1 MANRKIR
8 EFKYYNHKVDDMGV
22 KFKDIVSPEEIS
34 LKDLEGRTIAIDA
47 YNTIYQFLSGIRQRD
62 GSPLMD
68 QNGNVT
74 SHLSGILYRTASIVD
89 KGIKPVYVFDGESH
103 EHKAKTLEQ
112 RRAIKEEAMEKWREA
127 KAAGNIEE
135 ARKFA
140 IRTSR
145 MSPYILESS
154 KKLLDYMGIPYVQ
167 AIGEGEAQGA
177 YMVEQGDAWA
187 VASQDYDCLLFGAP
201 RIVRNLTL
209 SGGLSNLEYLELEK
223 VLEELELSREQLI
236 DVALMV
242 GTDFNEGIHG
252 IGAKT
257 GLKLIRNN
265 SLEDV
270 LVQKGITDVE
280 VEPDE
285 LREIFLKHEVN
296 TDYEIKFKSAKK
308 DKLIEF
314 MCEEHGFSES
324 RVLNVTDKL
333 KKLSSTQKSLE
344 DWF

>member
-1 MANRKIR
+1 
-8 EFKYYNHKVDDMGV
+8 MGV

-34 LKDLEGRTIAIDA
+34 LKDLEGRTVAIDA

-68 QNGNVT
+68 HNGNVT
-74 SHLSGILYRTASIVD
+74 SHLSGILYRTSSIVD
-89 KGIKPVYVFDGESH
+89 KGIKPIYVFDGDSS
-103 EHKAKTLEQ
+103 EHKAKTIEQ
-112 RRAIKEEAMEKWREA
+112 RRAIKEEAMEKWEEA
-127 KAAGNIEE
+127 KAAGNIDDM
-135 ARKFA
+135 RKFA

-154 KKLLDYMGIPYVQ
+154 KQLLEYMGIPYVQ

-177 YMVEQGDAWA
+177 YMVKQGDAWA

-201 RIVRNLTL
+201 RIIRNLTL
-209 SGGLSNLEYLELEK
+209 SGGLSNLEYLELQK
-223 VLEELELSREQLI
+223 VLEDIDLTREQLI

-265 SLEDV
+265 SLEDI
-270 LVQKGITDVE
+270 LVQKGITEVN

-285 LREIFLKHEVN
+285 LRDIFLNHEVN
-296 TDYEIKFKSAKK
+296 TDYKIKFKSAKK
-308 DKLIEF
+308 DQLVEF

-324 RVLNVTDKL
+324 RVLNVTEKL

>member
-1 MANRKIR
+1 M
-8 EFKYYNHKVDDMGV
+8 DDMGV

-34 LKDLEGRTIAIDA
+34 LKDLEGRTVAIDA

-89 KGIKPVYVFDGESH
+89 KGIKPIYVFDGDSS

-112 RRAIKEEAMEKWREA
+112 RKAIKEEAIEKWEEA

-167 AIGEGEAQGA
+167 AKGEGEAQGA

-201 RIVRNLTL
+201 RIIRNLTL
-209 SGGLSNLEYLELEK
+209 SGGLSNLEYLELQK
-223 VLEELELSREQLI
+223 VLEDIDLTREQLI

-265 SLEDV
+265 TLEDI
-270 LVQKGITDVE
+270 LVQKGITEVN

-285 LREIFLKHEVN
+285 LRDIFLNHEVN
-296 TDYEIKFKSAKK
+296 TDYKIKFKSAKK
-308 DKLIEF
+308 DQLVEF

-324 RVLNVTDKL
+324 RVLNVTEKL

>member
-1 MANRKIR
+1 
-8 EFKYYNHKVDDMGV
+8 MGV

-34 LKDLEGRTIAIDA
+34 LKDLEGRTVAIDA

-89 KGIKPVYVFDGESH
+89 KGIKPIYVFDGDSS

-112 RRAIKEEAMEKWREA
+112 RKAIKEEAMEKWEEA

-167 AIGEGEAQGA
+167 AKGEGEAQGA

-201 RIVRNLTL
+201 RIIRNLTL
-209 SGGLSNLEYLELEK
+209 SGGLSNLEYLELQK
-223 VLEELELSREQLI
+223 VLEDIDLTREQLI

-265 SLEDV
+265 SLEDI
-270 LVQKGITDVE
+270 LVQKGITEVN

-285 LREIFLKHEVN
+285 LRDIFLNHEVN
-296 TDYEIKFKSAKK
+296 TDYKIKFKSAKK
-308 DKLIEF
+308 DQLVEF

-324 RVLNVTDKL
+324 RVLNVTEKL

>member
-1 MANRKIR
+1 
-8 EFKYYNHKVDDMGV
+8 MGV
-22 KFKDIVSPEEIS
+22 KFKDIVTPEEIS
-34 LKDLEGRTIAIDA
+34 LKDLEGRTVAIDA

-68 QNGNVT
+68 QNGNIT

-89 KGIKPVYVFDGESH
+89 KGIKPIYVFDGDSS

-112 RRAIKEEAMEKWREA
+112 RRAIKEEAMEKWEEA

-167 AIGEGEAQGA
+167 AEGEGEAQGA

-223 VLEELELSREQLI
+223 VLNEIDLTREQLI

-265 SLEDV
+265 SLEDI
-270 LVQKGITDVE
+270 LVQKGITEVE

-285 LREIFLKHEVN
+285 LRDIFLKHDVN

-308 DKLIEF
+308 DKLVEF

-324 RVLNVTDKL
+324 RVLNVTEKL

>member
-1 MANRKIR
+1 
-8 EFKYYNHKVDDMGV
+8 MGV

-34 LKDLEGRTIAIDA
+34 LKDLEGRTVAIDA

-89 KGIKPVYVFDGESH
+89 KGIKPIYVFDGDSS
-103 EHKAKTLEQ
+103 EHKAKTIEQ
-112 RRAIKEEAMEKWREA
+112 RKAIKEEAMEKWEEA

-167 AIGEGEAQGA
+167 AKGEGEAQGA

-201 RIVRNLTL
+201 RIIRNLTL
-209 SGGLSNLEYLELEK
+209 SGGLSNLEYLELQK
-223 VLEELELSREQLI
+223 VLEDIDLTREQLI

-265 SLEDV
+265 TLEDI
-270 LVQKGITDVE
+270 LAQKGITEVN

-285 LREIFLKHEVN
+285 LRDIFLKHDVN

-308 DKLIEF
+308 DKLVEF
-314 MCEEHGFSES
+314 MCEKHGFSES
-324 RVLNVTDKL
+324 RVLNVTEKL

>member
-1 MANRKIR
+1 MANIKIR

-112 RRAIKEEAMEKWREA
+112 RKAIKEEAMEKWREA

-154 KKLLDYMGIPYVQ
+154 KQLLDYMGIPYVQ
-167 AIGEGEAQGA
+167 ALGEGEAQGA
-177 YMVEQGDAWA
+177 YMVEQGDARA

-209 SGGLSNLEYLELEK
+209 SGGMSNLEYLELEK

>member
-1 MANRKIR
+1 
-8 EFKYYNHKVDDMGV
+8 MGV
-22 KFKDIVSPEEIS
+22 KFKDIVSPEEIN
-34 LKDLEGRTIAIDA
+34 LKDLEGRTVAIDA

-89 KGIKPVYVFDGESH
+89 KGIKPIYVFDGESH

-112 RRAIKEEAMEKWREA
+112 RRAIKEEAMEKWEEA

-154 KKLLDYMGIPYVQ
+154 KELLDYMGIPYVQ
-167 AIGEGEAQGA
+167 AVGEGEAQGA
-177 YMVEQGDAWA
+177 YMVNQGDAWA

-223 VLEELELSREQLI
+223 VLEELDLSREQLI

-257 GLKLIRNN
+257 GIKLIRNN

-285 LREIFLKHEVN
+285 LRDIFLKHDVN
-296 TDYEIKFKSAKK
+296 TDYKIKFKSAKT
-308 DKLIEF
+308 DKLLQF

>member
-1 MANRKIR
+1 
-8 EFKYYNHKVDDMGV
+8 MGV

-34 LKDLEGRTIAIDA
+34 LKDLEGRTVAIDA

-89 KGIKPVYVFDGESH
+89 KGIKPIYVFDGDSS

-112 RRAIKEEAMEKWREA
+112 RRAIKEEAMEKWEEA

-167 AIGEGEAQGA
+167 SEGEGEAQGA

-223 VLEELELSREQLI
+223 VLNEIDLTREQLI

-265 SLEDV
+265 TLEDI
-270 LVQKGITDVE
+270 LVQKGITEVE

-285 LREIFLKHEVN
+285 LRDIFLKHDVN
-296 TDYEIKFKSAKK
+296 TDYEIKFKSAKR
-308 DKLIEF
+308 DKLVEF

-324 RVLNVTDKL
+324 RVLNVTEKL

>member
-1 MANRKIR
+1 
-8 EFKYYNHKVDDMGV
+8 MGV

-34 LKDLEGRTIAIDA
+34 LKDLEGRTVAIDA

-74 SHLSGILYRTASIVD
+74 SHLSGILYRAASIVD
-89 KGIKPVYVFDGESH
+89 KGIKPIYVFDGDSS

-112 RRAIKEEAMEKWREA
+112 RRAIKEEAMEKWEEA

-167 AIGEGEAQGA
+167 AEGEGEAQGA

-223 VLEELELSREQLI
+223 VLNEIDLTREQLI

-265 SLEDV
+265 SLEDI
-270 LVQKGITDVE
+270 LVQKGITEVE

-285 LREIFLKHEVN
+285 LRDIFLKHDVN

-308 DKLIEF
+308 DKLVEF

-324 RVLNVTDKL
+324 RVLNVTEKL

>member
-1 MANRKIR
+1 
-8 EFKYYNHKVDDMGV
+8 MGV

-34 LKDLEGRTIAIDA
+34 LKDLEGRTVAIDA

-89 KGIKPVYVFDGESH
+89 KGIKPIYVFDGDSSEY
-103 EHKAKTLEQ
+103 KAKTIEQ
-112 RRAIKEEAMEKWREA
+112 RRAIKEEAMEKWEEA

-167 AIGEGEAQGA
+167 AEGEGEAQGA
-177 YMVEQGDAWA
+177 YMVKQGDAWA

-223 VLEELELSREQLI
+223 VLNEIDLTREQLI

-265 SLEDV
+265 TLEDI
-270 LVQKGITDVE
+270 LVQKGITEVE

-285 LREIFLKHEVN
+285 LRDIFLKHDVN

-308 DKLIEF
+308 DKLVEF

-324 RVLNVTDKL
+324 RVLNVTEKL

>member
-1 MANRKIR
+1 
-8 EFKYYNHKVDDMGV
+8 MGV

-34 LKDLEGRTIAIDA
+34 LKDLEGRTVAIDA

-89 KGIKPVYVFDGESH
+89 KGIKPIYVFDGDSS

-112 RRAIKEEAMEKWREA
+112 RRAIKEEAMEKWEEA

-154 KKLLDYMGIPYVQ
+154 KKLLEYMGIPYVQ
-167 AIGEGEAQGA
+167 AEGEGEAQGA
-177 YMVEQGDAWA
+177 YMVKQGDAWA

-223 VLEELELSREQLI
+223 VLNEIDLTREQLI

-265 SLEDV
+265 SLEDI
-270 LVQKGITDVE
+270 LVQKGITETD

-285 LREIFLKHEVN
+285 LRNIFLKHEVN
-296 TDYEIKFKSAKK
+296 TDYKIKFKSAKK
-308 DKLIEF
+308 DKLVEF

-324 RVLNVTDKL
+324 RVLNVTEKL

>member
-1 MANRKIR
+1 
-8 EFKYYNHKVDDMGV
+8 MGV

-223 VLEELELSREQLI
+223 VLEELELTREQLI

>member
-1 MANRKIR
+1 
-8 EFKYYNHKVDDMGV
+8 MGV

-34 LKDLEGRTIAIDA
+34 LKDLEGRTVAIDA

-89 KGIKPVYVFDGESH
+89 KGIKPIYVFDGESH
-103 EHKAKTLEQ
+103 EHKAKTIEQ
-112 RRAIKEEAMEKWREA
+112 RRAIKEEAMEKWEEA

-154 KKLLDYMGIPYVQ
+154 KELLDYMGIPYVQ
-167 AIGEGEAQGA
+167 AVGEGEAQGA
-177 YMVEQGDAWA
+177 YMVNQGDAWA

-223 VLEELELSREQLI
+223 VLEELDLSREQLI

-257 GLKLIRNN
+257 GIKLIRNN

-285 LREIFLKHEVN
+285 LRDIFLKHDVN
-296 TDYEIKFKSAKK
+296 TDYKIKFKSAKT
-308 DKLIEF
+308 DKLLEF

>member
-1 MANRKIR
+1 
-8 EFKYYNHKVDDMGV
+8 MGV

-34 LKDLEGRTIAIDA
+34 LKDLEGRTVAIDA

-89 KGIKPVYVFDGESH
+89 KGIKPIYVFDGDSS

-112 RRAIKEEAMEKWREA
+112 RRAIKEEAMEKWEEA

-167 AIGEGEAQGA
+167 AEGEGEAQGA

-209 SGGLSNLEYLELEK
+209 SGGLSNLEYLELNK
-223 VLEELELSREQLI
+223 VLEEIDLTREQLI

-265 SLEDV
+265 SLEDI
-270 LVQKGITDVE
+270 LVQKGITEVE

-285 LREIFLKHEVN
+285 LRDIFLKHDVN
-296 TDYEIKFKSAKK
+296 TDYKIKFKSAKT
-308 DKLIEF
+308 DKLVEF

-324 RVLNVTDKL
+324 RVLNVTEKL

>member
-1 MANRKIR
+1 
-8 EFKYYNHKVDDMGV
+8 MGV

-34 LKDLEGRTIAIDA
+34 LKDLEGRTVAIDA

-89 KGIKPVYVFDGESH
+89 KGIKPIYVFDGDSS

-112 RRAIKEEAMEKWREA
+112 RRAIKEEAMEKWEEA

-167 AIGEGEAQGA
+167 AKGEGEAQGA

-201 RIVRNLTL
+201 RIIRNLTL
-209 SGGLSNLEYLELEK
+209 SGGLSNLEYLELQK
-223 VLEELELSREQLI
+223 VLEDIDLTREQLI

-265 SLEDV
+265 SLEDI
-270 LVQKGITDVE
+270 LVQKGITEVN

-285 LREIFLKHEVN
+285 LRDIFLNHEVN

-308 DKLIEF
+308 DQLVEF

-324 RVLNVTDKL
+324 RVLNVTEKL

>member
-1 MANRKIR
+1 
-8 EFKYYNHKVDDMGV
+8 MGV

-34 LKDLEGRTIAIDA
+34 LKDLEGRTVAIDA

-89 KGIKPVYVFDGESH
+89 KGIKPIYVFDGDSS

-112 RRAIKEEAMEKWREA
+112 RRAIKEEAMEKWEEA

-167 AIGEGEAQGA
+167 AEGEGEAQGA
-177 YMVEQGDAWA
+177 YMVKQGDAWA

-201 RIVRNLTL
+201 RIIRNLTL

-223 VLEELELSREQLI
+223 VLNDIDLTREQLI

-265 SLEDV
+265 SLENI
-270 LVQKGITDVE
+270 LVQKGITEVD

-285 LREIFLKHEVN
+285 LRDIFLKHEVN
-296 TDYEIKFKSAKK
+296 TDYDIKFKSAKK
-308 DKLIEF
+308 DKLVEF

-324 RVLNVTDKL
+324 RVLNVTEKL

>member
-1 MANRKIR
+1 
-8 EFKYYNHKVDDMGV
+8 MGV

-34 LKDLEGRTIAIDA
+34 LKDLEGRTVAIDA

-74 SHLSGILYRTASIVD
+74 SHLSGILYRTSAIVD
-89 KGIKPVYVFDGESH
+89 KGIKPIYVFDGDSN
-103 EHKAKTLEQ
+103 EHKAKTIEE
-112 RRAIKEEAMEKWREA
+112 RRAIKEEALEKWEEA

-154 KKLLDYMGIPYVQ
+154 KKLLEYMGIPYVQ

-177 YMVEQGDAWA
+177 YMVEQGDVWA

-223 VLEELELSREQLI
+223 VLNEIDVTREQLI

-265 SLEDV
+265 SLEDI
-270 LVQKGITDVE
+270 LVQKGITEVD

-285 LREIFLKHEVN
+285 LRDIFLKHDVN
-296 TDYEIKFKSAKK
+296 TDYDIKFKNANK
-308 DKLIEF
+308 DKLVEF

>member
-1 MANRKIR
+1 
-8 EFKYYNHKVDDMGV
+8 MGV

-34 LKDLEGRTIAIDA
+34 LKDLEGRTVAIDA

-68 QNGNVT
+68 HNGNVT

-154 KKLLDYMGIPYVQ
+154 KELLDYMGIPYVQ

-314 MCEEHGFSES
+314 MCEKHGFSES

>member
-1 MANRKIR
+1 
-8 EFKYYNHKVDDMGV
+8 MGV
-22 KFKDIVSPEEIS
+22 KFKDIVTPEEIS
-34 LKDLEGRTIAIDA
+34 LKDLEGRTVAIDA

-89 KGIKPVYVFDGESH
+89 KGIKPIYVFDGDSS

-112 RRAIKEEAMEKWREA
+112 RKAIKEEAMEKWEEA

-145 MSPYILESS
+145 MSPYTLESS

-167 AIGEGEAQGA
+167 AEGEGEAQGA

-223 VLEELELSREQLI
+223 VLNEIDLTREQLI

-265 SLEDV
+265 SLEDI
-270 LVQKGITDVE
+270 LVQKGITEVE

-285 LREIFLKHEVN
+285 LRNIFLKHDVN

-308 DKLIEF
+308 DKLVEF

-324 RVLNVTDKL
+324 RVLNVTEKL

>member
-1 MANRKIR
+1 
-8 EFKYYNHKVDDMGV
+8 MGV

-34 LKDLEGRTIAIDA
+34 LKDLEGRTVAIDA

-89 KGIKPVYVFDGESH
+89 KGIKPIYVFDGDSS

-112 RRAIKEEAMEKWREA
+112 RRAIKEEAMEKWEEA

-167 AIGEGEAQGA
+167 AEGEGEAQGA

-223 VLEELELSREQLI
+223 VLNEIDLTREQLI

-265 SLEDV
+265 TLEDI
-270 LVQKGITDVE
+270 LVQKGITEVE

-285 LREIFLKHEVN
+285 LRNIFLKHDVN

-308 DKLIEF
+308 DKLVEF

-324 RVLNVTDKL
+324 RVLNVTEKL

>member
-1 MANRKIR
+1 
-8 EFKYYNHKVDDMGV
+8 MGV

-34 LKDLEGRTIAIDA
+34 LKDLEGRTVAIDA

-62 GSPLMD
+62 GSPLMN

-89 KGIKPVYVFDGESH
+89 KGIKPIYVFDGDSS

-112 RRAIKEEAMEKWREA
+112 RKAIKEEAMEKWEEA

-167 AIGEGEAQGA
+167 AKGEGEAQGA

-201 RIVRNLTL
+201 RIIRNLTL
-209 SGGLSNLEYLELEK
+209 SGGLSNLEYLELQK
-223 VLEELELSREQLI
+223 VLEDIDLTREQLI

-265 SLEDV
+265 TLEDI
-270 LVQKGITDVE
+270 LVQKGITEVN

-285 LREIFLKHEVN
+285 LRDIFLKHDVN

-308 DKLIEF
+308 DKLVEF

-324 RVLNVTDKL
+324 RVLNVTEKL

>member
-1 MANRKIR
+1 
-8 EFKYYNHKVDDMGV
+8 MGV

-34 LKDLEGRTIAIDA
+34 LKDLEGRTVAIDA

-89 KGIKPVYVFDGESH
+89 KGIKPIYVFDGESH
-103 EHKAKTLEQ
+103 EHKAKTIEQ
-112 RRAIKEEAMEKWREA
+112 RRAIKEEAMEKWEEA

-154 KKLLDYMGIPYVQ
+154 KELLDYMGIPYVQ
-167 AIGEGEAQGA
+167 AVGEGEAQGA
-177 YMVEQGDAWA
+177 YIVNQGDAWA

-223 VLEELELSREQLI
+223 VLEELDLSREQLI

-257 GLKLIRNN
+257 GIKLIRNN

-285 LREIFLKHEVN
+285 LRDIFLKHDVN
-296 TDYEIKFKSAKK
+296 TDYKIKFKSAKT
-308 DKLIEF
+308 DKLLEF

>member
-1 MANRKIR
+1 
-8 EFKYYNHKVDDMGV
+8 MGV

-34 LKDLEGRTIAIDA
+34 LKDLEGRTVAIDA

-68 QNGNVT
+68 QDGNVT
-74 SHLSGILYRTASIVD
+74 SHLSGILYRTASMVD
-89 KGIKPVYVFDGESH
+89 KGIKPIYVFDGESH
-103 EHKAKTLEQ
+103 EHKAKTIEQ
-112 RRAIKEEAMEKWREA
+112 RRAIKEEAMEKWEEA

-154 KKLLDYMGIPYVQ
+154 KELLDYMGIPYVQ

-257 GLKLIRNN
+257 GLKLIKNN

-285 LREIFLKHEVN
+285 LRDIFLKHEVN

-308 DKLIEF
+308 DKLVEF
-314 MCEEHGFSES
+314 MCEKHGFSES
-324 RVLNVTDKL
+324 RVLNVADKL

>member
-1 MANRKIR
+1 
-8 EFKYYNHKVDDMGV
+8 MGV

-34 LKDLEGRTIAIDA
+34 LKDLEGRTVAIDA

-89 KGIKPVYVFDGESH
+89 KGIKPIYVFDGDSS
-103 EHKAKTLEQ
+103 EHKAKTIEQ
-112 RRAIKEEAMEKWREA
+112 RKAIKEEAMEKWEEA

-167 AIGEGEAQGA
+167 AKGEGEAQGA
-177 YMVEQGDAWA
+177 YMVGQGDAWA

-201 RIVRNLTL
+201 RIIRNLTL
-209 SGGLSNLEYLELEK
+209 SGGLSNLEYLELQK
-223 VLEELELSREQLI
+223 VLEDIDLTREQLI

-265 SLEDV
+265 TLEDI
-270 LVQKGITDVE
+270 LVQKGITEVN

-285 LREIFLKHEVN
+285 LRDIFLKHDVN

-308 DKLIEF
+308 DKLVEF

-324 RVLNVTDKL
+324 RVLNVTEKL

>member
-1 MANRKIR
+1 
-8 EFKYYNHKVDDMGV
+8 MGV
-22 KFKDIVSPEEIS
+22 KFKDIVTAEEIS
-34 LKDLEGRTIAIDA
+34 LKDLEGRTVAIDA

-74 SHLSGILYRTASIVD
+74 SHLSGILYRTAAIVD
-89 KGIKPVYVFDGESH
+89 RGIKPIYVFDGESH

-112 RRAIKEEAMEKWREA
+112 RRAIKEEAMEKWEEA
-127 KAAGNIEE
+127 KAAGNIDEM
-135 ARKFA
+135 RKFA

-154 KKLLDYMGIPYVQ
+154 KQLLEYMGVPYVQ
-167 AIGEGEAQGA
+167 AVGKK
-177 YMVEQGDAWA
+177 GDAWA

-223 VLEELELSREQLI
+223 VLKELELSREQLI

-265 SLEDV
+265 SLEDI
-270 LVQKGITDVE
+270 LVQKGITDVK

-285 LREIFLKHEVN
+285 LRDIFLNHDIN
-296 TDYEIKFKSAKK
+296 TDYKIKFKSSKT
-308 DKLIEF
+308 DKLVEF
-314 MCEEHGFSES
+314 MCEEHGFSQN

>member
-1 MANRKIR
+1 
-8 EFKYYNHKVDDMGV
+8 MGV
-22 KFKDIVSPEEIS
+22 KFKDIVSPDEIN
-34 LKDLEGRTIAIDA
+34 LKDLEGRTVAIDA

-74 SHLSGILYRTASIVD
+74 SHLSGILYRTAAIVD
-89 KGIKPVYVFDGESH
+89 KGIKPIYVFDGDSS

-112 RRAIKEEAMEKWREA
+112 RRAIKEEAMEKWEEA

-167 AIGEGEAQGA
+167 AEGEGEAQGA
-177 YMVEQGDAWA
+177 YMVEKGDAWA

-223 VLEELELSREQLI
+223 VLNDIDLTREQLI

-265 SLEDV
+265 SLEDI
-270 LVQKGITDVE
+270 LVQKGITEVE

-285 LREIFLKHEVN
+285 LRDIFLKHDVN

-308 DKLIEF
+308 DKLVEF

-324 RVLNVTDKL
+324 RVLNVTEKL

>member
-1 MANRKIR
+1 
-8 EFKYYNHKVDDMGV
+8 MGV

-34 LKDLEGRTIAIDA
+34 LKDLEGRTVAIDA

-74 SHLSGILYRTASIVD
+74 SHLSGILYRTSAIVD
-89 KGIKPVYVFDGESH
+89 KGIKPIYVFDGDSS

-112 RRAIKEEAMEKWREA
+112 RRAIKEEAMEKWEEA

-154 KKLLDYMGIPYVQ
+154 KKLLEYMGIPYVQ
-167 AIGEGEAQGA
+167 ATGEGEAQGA

-209 SGGLSNLEYLELEK
+209 SGGLSNLEYLELNK
-223 VLEELELSREQLI
+223 VLEEIDLTREQLI

-265 SLEDV
+265 SLEDI
-270 LVQKGITDVE
+270 LVQKGITEVE

-285 LREIFLKHEVN
+285 LRDIFLKHDVN
-296 TDYEIKFKSAKK
+296 TDYKIKFKSAKT
-308 DKLIEF
+308 DKLVEF
-314 MCEEHGFSES
+314 MCEEHGFAES
-324 RVLNVTDKL
+324 RVLNVTEKL

>member
-1 MANRKIR
+1 
-8 EFKYYNHKVDDMGV
+8 MGV

-34 LKDLEGRTIAIDA
+34 LKDLEGRTVAIDA

-89 KGIKPVYVFDGESH
+89 KGIKPIYVFDGDSSEY
-103 EHKAKTLEQ
+103 KAKTIEQ
-112 RRAIKEEAMEKWREA
+112 RRAIKEEAMEKWEEA

-145 MSPYILESS
+145 MSPYTLESS

-167 AIGEGEAQGA
+167 AEGEGEAQGA

-223 VLEELELSREQLI
+223 VLNEIDLTREQLI

-265 SLEDV
+265 TLEDI
-270 LVQKGITDVE
+270 LVQKGITEVE

-285 LREIFLKHEVN
+285 LRDIFLKHDVN
-296 TDYEIKFKSAKK
+296 TDYEIKFKSATK
-308 DKLIEF
+308 DKLVEF

-324 RVLNVTDKL
+324 RVLNVTEKL

>member
-1 MANRKIR
+1 
-8 EFKYYNHKVDDMGV
+8 MGV
-22 KFKDIVSPEEIS
+22 KFKDIVTPEEIS
-34 LKDLEGRTIAIDA
+34 LKDLEGRTVAIDA

-89 KGIKPVYVFDGESH
+89 KGIKPIYVFDGDSS

-112 RRAIKEEAMEKWREA
+112 RRAIKEEAMEKWEEA
-127 KAAGNIEE
+127 KAAGNIED

-167 AIGEGEAQGA
+167 AEGEGEAQGA
-177 YMVEQGDAWA
+177 YMVKQGDAWA

-201 RIVRNLTL
+201 RIIRNLTL

-223 VLEELELSREQLI
+223 VLNDIDLTREQLI

-265 SLEDV
+265 SLENI
-270 LVQKGITDVE
+270 LVQKGITEVD

-285 LREIFLKHEVN
+285 LRDIFLKHEVN
-296 TDYEIKFKSAKK
+296 TDYDIKFKSAKK
-308 DKLIEF
+308 YKLVEF

-324 RVLNVTDKL
+324 RVLNVTEKL